1 MYVLGG
7 LVRLLV
13 GLSFVACAVP
23 GHAQIVR
30 LATGDYPPLAGEGEP
45 GGGLLSQAVVA
56 AFSTQGANA
65 RLSFLPWQRGFNE
78 TRNGDYTATFPYVKN
93 PEREVDFL
101 FSKVLYSD
109 NILMFGL
116 SSLGAKPQW
125 AGKSICI
132 PLGYNTLQVQRFV
145 QAHAA
150 QLARPASM
158 LDCFQLLQVG
168 RVQAVWASETVAEH
182 ITRPLRAAGLKYK
195 PLYSEVDYT
204 VDYFLIVPKRQ
215 PDAATVVQRF
225 NTGLAEIRKSGL
237 FKKIMTSLNP

>member
-1 MYVLGG
+1 MRVVRG
-7 LVRLLV
+7 LVRLFV
-13 GLSFVACAVP
+13 GLGLLACAVIAQ
-23 GHAQIVR
+23 AQIVR

-45 GGGLLSQAVVA
+45 GGGLLSQVVVA
-56 AFSTQGANA
+56 AFATQGAYA
-65 RLSFLPWQRGFNE
+65 RVSFLPWQRGFNE

-109 NILMFGL
+109 NIRMFGL

-125 AGKSICI
+125 EGKSICI

-145 QAHAA
+145 EAHAA

-195 PLYSEVDYT
+195 PLFSEVDYT

-215 PDAATVVQRF
+215 PDAAKVVQRF

-237 FKKIMTSLNP
+237 FKKIMTPLSP